1 MHWFSEKPEEEFH
14 MFKSVKHIR
23 VSDEIVHQVKT
34 IISEGRLKP
43 GDPLPPERELT
54 KEFGVS
60 RPSLREALNTLVAT
74 GFLEVK
80 GKRTF
85 IRSVASESMQNPLS
99 LIIKADTQKIFDLI
113 EVRKAMEA
121 WSAFLAAQRAT
132 EEDIKR
138 LENILKEMRKAFEQG
153 RSWEKQDADFHLSI
167 AQATHNTI
175 QTHIMSTIYDLLR
188 ESVARVFKDRSK
200 VKKLLDQHN
209 RMFSA
214 IKNHSPDKARK
225 RTLEHLNYVESE
237 VKGSAAQNNLKRGI
251 D

>member
-1 MHWFSEKPEEEFH
+1 MTEMHWFSKEPEEEVH

-23 VSDEIVHQVKT
+23 VSDEIVNQVKT
-34 IISEGRLKP
+34 LISDGRLKP
-43 GDPLPPERELT
+43 GDRLPPERELV

-60 RPSLREALNTLVAT
+60 RPSLREALNTLVAI

-85 IRSVASESMQNPLS
+85 IKSVASESMQNPLS

-113 EVRKAMEA
+113 EVRKALEA
-121 WSAFLAAQRAT
+121 WGAFLAAQRAT
-132 EEDIKR
+132 EEDIKQ
-138 LENILKEMRKAFEQG
+138 LENILEEMRKAFEKG

-214 IKNHSPDKARK
+214 IKNHSPDKARE
-225 RTLEHLNYVESE
+225 RTLEHLNYVEAE
-237 VKGSAAQNNLKRGI
+237 LKASTGQKE
-251 D
+251 